1 MSALARAAAPRP
13 PSAPP
18 LRELALAAG
27 QAAEYRAAEAYN
39 ASDYDEAIV
48 HFLEARRLGRSHG
61 MLHSGLGTCYLFTGR
76 EVEAIA
82 EYRQAIRLGHR
93 EPKLIG
99 NLIFLLDHR
108 PETTLETALEA
119 RKAWWRNF
127 GAPLRPTWRAHP
139 NDPDPERPLRIGY
152 VSGDFRRHSAA
163 IAFAPVVLR
172 HSPGYQAVCYSNH
185 PDADNVTE
193 NFAEAS
199 EFHEIA
205 GLDDP
210 ALAAKIRADRID
222 ILVDL
227 SGFSARN
234 RLEVFCRR
242 PAPVQATGWGYA
254 TGTGLPVMD
263 GFFADEFVVPKAWAA
278 RGYVEP
284 LLYLPCLVPFAPMA
298 YSDPVGPLPALTS
311 EVFTFGSFN
320 RWAKVTPLVLATWAE
335 VLARTPAS
343 RLLLKERAFERPEIR
358 AQVLAAMSAR
368 GVDPLRVVFRGFTD
382 HIQHLASYHEV
393 DLALDPFPHSGGI
406 TALEGLWAGVPP
418 ITLLGERVPE
428 RLSASI
434 CSVLSLKAFITET
447 RAEYIE
453 AAVLL
458 ATKFR
463 PQLAQIRSTLQH
475 RMAASPLCS
484 GYAQA
489 VETHYR
495 ELWRAWCRR
504 QAA

>member
-1 MSALARAAAPRP
+1 MSALAAVRAAPIRH
-13 PSAPP
+13 
-18 LRELALAAG
+18 LALAAG
-27 QAAEYRAAEAYN
+27 WAAEQRAADAYN
-39 ASDYDEAIV
+39 AGDYDTAIG
-48 HFLEARRLGRSHG
+48 HFLEARRLGRDHA
-61 MLHSGLGTCYLFTGR
+61 MLHSGLGTAYMFTQR
-76 EVEAIA
+76 NLEAIA
-82 EYRQAIRLGHR
+82 EYRRAINLGGL
-93 EPKLIG
+93 EPKLLG
-99 NLIFLLDHR
+99 NLIFLLDLQ
-108 PETTLETALEA
+108 PETTLEGALEA
-119 RKAWWRNF
+119 RKAWWQHF
-127 GAPLRPTWRAHP
+127 GRPQRAAWRAHA

-163 IAFAPVVLR
+163 ISFAPVVLR
-172 HSPGYQAVCYSNH
+172 HSEGYQAICYSNH
-185 PDADNVTE
+185 PEPDNVTE
-193 NFAEAS
+193 NFVTGAAAFSQIDE
-199 EFHEIA
+199 
-205 GLDDP
+205 LDDD
-210 ALAAKIRADRID
+210 AFATKIREDGID

-234 RLEVFCRR
+234 RLETFCRR

-263 GFFADEFVVPKAWAA
+263 GFFADEVVVPPPLAA

-284 LLYLPCLVPFAPMA
+284 LLYLPCVVPFAPMPYA
-298 YSDPVGPLPALTS
+298 ETVKPLPCLGGAP
-311 EVFTFGSFN
+311 FTFGSCN
-320 RWAKVTPLVLATWAE
+320 RWAKITPTVLTTWATI
-335 VLARTPAS
+335 LARTPGS
-343 RLLLKERAFERPEIR
+343 RLLLKEKAYERPEIR
-358 AQVLAAMSAR
+358 AQVTAALAAA

-382 HIQHLASYHEV
+382 HVSHLATFDEI

-434 CSVLSLKAFITET
+434 CSVLNLKAFITET

-458 ATKFR
+458 ATKFQS
-463 PQLAQIRSTLQH
+463 QLAQIRSTLQH
-475 RMAASPLCS
+475 RIAASPLCA